1 MKGRKILRAF
11 AEDKLGEP
19 IKSFNGL
26 REGYEGACTIHVTT
40 EKGED
45 KKVET
50 YFRTILYY
58 SWRHWAK

>member
-19 IKSFNGL
+19 IKSFNNL
-26 REGYEGACTIHVTT
+26 HEGYDGVCIIHVTT
-40 EKGED
+40 EKGEE
-45 KKVET
+45 KSVKT
-50 YFRTILYY
+50 YFRELLYY